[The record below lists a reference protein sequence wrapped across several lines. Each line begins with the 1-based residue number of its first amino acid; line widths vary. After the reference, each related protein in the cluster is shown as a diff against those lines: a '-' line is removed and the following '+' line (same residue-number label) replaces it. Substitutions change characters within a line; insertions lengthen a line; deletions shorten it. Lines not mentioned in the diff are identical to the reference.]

1 MGKRR
6 RIFLNN
12 VGNVYTREKDLL
24 PPPYYYHKR
33 SIVEVAVADKSVFHI
48 LLVKLNGDKINR
60 SALFFFNDCE
70 KKHL

>member
-1 MGKRR
+1 M
-6 RIFLNN
+6 
-12 VGNVYTREKDLL
+12 
-24 PPPYYYHKR
+24 
-33 SIVEVAVADKSVFHI
+33 EVAVADKSVFHI